1 MKREEY
7 HKINSQQSTVNKLE
21 SFITLTL
28 LPKSLSQDTKKRI
41 IKP

>member
-21 SFITLTL
+21 SFYHFNIIT
-28 LPKSLSQDTKKRI
+28 KVIISGYEKKNN
-41 IKP
+41 